1 MSPRHTHYDMI
12 FLGGGCAALSLLTRL
27 LRSGQYATARILV
40 IDRDSKKNNDRTW
53 CFWEKGVGYFEDVV
67 YRQWG
72 QLDFFSAHFSSPLLL
87 DGYRYKMIRGLDFYS
102 YCLDLLERSGQVEW
116 VEASLAD
123 VSRTNDTLI
132 LKGASGSAASQ
143 DLRAPGD
150 SGSTF
155 TWNLSA
161 TLVFNSIYKP
171 AVTSSKQ
178 VDLLQHFKGW
188 VIEIPDSPTGDHGSR
203 PAFDKDRATL
213 MDFRVSQQEGATFVY
228 VMPLD
233 ERRALVEY
241 TLFTPS
247 LLRPADYEEGLRQY
261 IKEYLGI
268 TDYRVIE
275 QEFGII
281 PMSSQAFSFFEKG
294 IFNLG
299 TAGGQTKASSGYT
312 FQFIQKQSEGI
323 AARLLAINNSAQVR
337 RDVLVYE
344 NALLSLKADPVRF
357 RFYDRVLLNVLAKG
371 YWPGDQVFA
380 RLFERNEAGKIF
392 RFLDNESNIQE
403 ELAII
408 SSLPTGPF
416 LRAAL
421 TAL

>member
-1 MSPRHTHYDMI
+1 MP
-12 FLGGGCAALSLLTRL
+12 
-27 LRSGQYATARILV
+27 
-40 IDRDSKKNNDRTW
+40 
-53 CFWEKGVGYFEDVV
+53 
-67 YRQWG
+67 
-72 QLDFFSAHFSSPLLL
+72 
-87 DGYRYKMIRGLDFYS
+87 
-102 YCLDLLERSGQVEW
+102 
-116 VEASLAD
+116 
-123 VSRTNDTLI
+123 
-132 LKGASGSAASQ
+132 
-143 DLRAPGD
+143 
-150 SGSTF
+150 
-155 TWNLSA
+155 
-161 TLVFNSIYKP
+161 
-171 AVTSSKQ
+171 
-178 VDLLQHFKGW
+178 
-188 VIEIPDSPTGDHGSR
+188 
-203 PAFDKDRATL
+203 FDA
-213 MDFRVSQQEGATFVY
+213 
-228 VMPLD
+228 
-233 ERRALVEY
+233 RRALVEY

-416 LRAAL
+416 LKAAL